1 MKKVDVAIIEAL
13 TKALNMSIQ
22 QHMASL
28 GSDTENI
35 NLFKMNFIKKFT
47 DDVMFLND
55 LSGNKDFYH
64 RYGNLIMRN
73 MLEQLI
79 EFLYVKKN
87 PHLVDEYL
95 GFKIDLNAFQTEHSP
110 VEGEHAFGKKRY
122 LENRP
127 HIAKMAED
135 IGESKAA
142 DGSLSLYD
150 VYCILSEKCHNS
162 YFDSL
167 LKDFNSAG
175 FDIPIIG
182 LTDEHM
188 TLLYSMIAVVL
199 TEYTG
204 YSEK

>member
-1 MKKVDVAIIEAL
+1 MKKIDVAIIEAL
-13 TKALNMSIQ
+13 TETLNKSIKQ
-22 QHMASL
+22 YMASL
-28 GSDTENI
+28 GSDSENT
-35 NLFKMNFIKKFT
+35 NLFKMNFIKKFS
-47 DDVMFLND
+47 DDFIFLND
-55 LSGNKDFYH
+55 LSGNADFYH
-64 RYGNLIMRN
+64 RYGYLIMRN

-95 GFKIDLNAFQTEHSP
+95 GLKIDLNALQTKHSP

-122 LENRP
+122 LKNRP
-127 HIAKMAED
+127 HITKMAED

-142 DGSLSLYD
+142 DGALSLYD

-175 FDIPIIG
+175 PGVPIIG
-182 LTDEHM
+182 LSDEHM
-188 TLLYSMIAVVL
+188 TLLYSMTAVVL
-199 TEYTG
+199 AEY
-204 YSEK
+204 

>member
-64 RYGNLIMRN
+64 RYGYLIMRN

-87 PHLVDEYL
+87 PGLVDEYL
-95 GFKIDLNAFQTEHSP
+95 GLKINLNALQDKHSP
-110 VEGEHAFGKKRY
+110 VEGERTFGKKT
-122 LENRP
+122 
-127 HIAKMAED
+127 I
-135 IGESKAA
+135 S
-142 DGSLSLYD
+142 
-150 VYCILSEKCHNS
+150 
-162 YFDSL
+162 
-167 LKDFNSAG
+167 
-175 FDIPIIG
+175 
-182 LTDEHM
+182 
-188 TLLYSMIAVVL
+188 
-199 TEYTG
+199 
-204 YSEK
+204 

>member
-13 TKALNMSIQ
+13 TETLNKSIQ
-22 QHMASL
+22 QYMTSL

-35 NLFKMNFIKKFT
+35 NLFKMNFIKKFS
-47 DDVMFLND
+47 DDVIFLND
-55 LSGNKDFYH
+55 LSGNSNFYH
-64 RYGNLIMRN
+64 RYGYLILRN

-95 GFKIDLNAFQTEHSP
+95 GLKIDLNALQAKHSP

-127 HIAKMAED
+127 RISEMAKD

-142 DGSLSLYD
+142 DGTLSLYD
-150 VYCILSEKCHNS
+150 VYSILSEKCHNS

-175 FDIPIIG
+175 HGISTIG

-188 TLLYSMIAVVL
+188 TLLYAMTAVVL
-199 TEYTG
+199 AEY
-204 YSEK
+204 

>member
-13 TKALNMSIQ
+13 TKALNRSIQ

-55 LSGNKDFYH
+55 LSGNKNFYH
-64 RYGNLIMRN
+64 RYGYLIMRN

-79 EFLYVKKN
+79 EFLYVKKK
-87 PHLVDEYL
+87 PCLVDEYL
-95 GFKIDLNAFQTEHSP
+95 GLKIDLNVLQDKHSP
-110 VEGEHAFGKKRY
+110 VEDERTFGKKRY

-127 HIAKMAED
+127 HISEMAKD
-135 IGESKAA
+135 IGELKAA
-142 DGSLSLYD
+142 EGALSLYD

-167 LKDFNSAG
+167 LNDFNSAG
-175 FDIPIIG
+175 FGVPIIG
-182 LTDEHM
+182 LADEHM
-188 TLLYSMIAVVL
+188 TLLYAMTAVVL
-199 TEYTG
+199 AEY
-204 YSEK
+204 